1 MILQWDKAMGRNKDK
16 TAVTRRV
23 MVWDLPVRLFHWS
36 LVFCIAAAWWSGE
49 NDAMDW
55 HMRFG
60 YAVLAL
66 VLFRL
71 IWGLVGSQ
79 TARFNQF
86 VRGPAA
92 ILAHLREL
100 AAPGRMAAHAGH
112 NPLGA
117 LAVIGLLTVVTVQ
130 AVTGLFTSDGIMV
143 DGPLAGKVSGATSA
157 LMRTIHKG
165 NFNLLLA
172 IVGLHIA
179 AILLY
184 AGLKRLDLVRPMVT
198 GRAAL
203 LASEPAPRIVSLFR
217 AFMVAAI
224 ATAAIWALISFA

>member
-1 MILQWDKAMGRNKDK
+1 MDRK
-16 TAVTRRV
+16 TGGATATHKVI
-23 MVWDLPVRLFHWS
+23 VWDLPVRLFHWS
-36 LVFCIAAAWWSGE
+36 LVGCIAAAWWSAE

-79 TARFNQF
+79 TARFSQF

-92 ILAHLREL
+92 IVAHLREL
-100 AAPGRMAAHAGH
+100 AAPGRMHPHAGH
-112 NPLGA
+112 NALGA
-117 LAVIGLLTVVTVQ
+117 LAVIGLLTVVGVQ
-130 AVTGLFTSDGIMV
+130 AVTGLFTSDGIMT
-143 DGPLAGKVSGATSA
+143 DGPLAEKVSGATSA

-165 NFNLLLA
+165 NFNLLLG
-172 IVGLHIA
+172 IVALHIV
-179 AILLY
+179 AIFTY

-198 GRAAL
+198 GRAEL
-203 LASEPAPRIVSLFR
+203 PKSEPAPRIVSLSR

-224 ATAAIWALISFA
+224 STAAIWALISFA